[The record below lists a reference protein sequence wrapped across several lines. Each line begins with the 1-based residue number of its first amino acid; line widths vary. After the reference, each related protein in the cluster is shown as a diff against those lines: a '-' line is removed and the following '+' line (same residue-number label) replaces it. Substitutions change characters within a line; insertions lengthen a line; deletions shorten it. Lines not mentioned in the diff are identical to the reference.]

1 MNATRTRVGT
11 EARAWTGTTDSS
23 ASVPRRGR
31 YVRGAY
37 VDGGDAVLTISYP
50 VIVSYFTVFYR
61 AHSVTWTSMSAVST
75 RALTWAVRTG
85 PRASTPRGASR
96 ESPCM
101 QRKCICKIL

>member
-1 MNATRTRVGT
+1 M
-11 EARAWTGTTDSS
+11 
-23 ASVPRRGR
+23 RGQVQR
-31 YVRGAY
+31 ILLPVSPGVEGMCGGGGGY

-50 VIVSYFTVFYR
+50 VIVPYLTVFYR

-75 RALTWAVRTG
+75 RALTWAVRMG